1 MKLILKRKKVK
12 SLVVLCTIG
21 KVNLKSLLRPLMFPW
36 LLERQKRENRLS
48 ELWSEFDYLMP
59 GLHLIK
65 RNFWSYCH
73 KDVLQ
78 KSFNGVTIKYT
89 VLRYKSTVT
98 GGRTMINNIEL
109 RRYEVRDIPEMVNIW
124 NEVVKEG
131 NAFPQE
137 DLLTEEKGKIF
148 FEGQSYCGVA
158 VNKDTGKILGMYIL
172 HPNNVG
178 MCGHIANA
186 IFAVSSESRGL
197 HIGEKMVRDCIQQ
210 AHREQFK
217 ILQFNAVVES
227 NMHAIHLYERIGF
240 KQLGVIP
247 NGFKVDE
254 GKYENICVYY
264 IEV

>member
-48 ELWSEFDYLMP
+48 ELWSEFDYLMS

-98 GGRTMINNIEL
+98 GERTMINNIEL
-109 RRYEVRDIPEMVNIW
+109 RRYEVRDIPEIVNIW

-131 NAFPQE
+131 NAFPQ
-137 DLLTEEKGKIF
+137 
-148 FEGQSYCGVA
+148 
-158 VNKDTGKILGMYIL
+158 
-172 HPNNVG
+172 
-178 MCGHIANA
+178 
-186 IFAVSSESRGL
+186 
-197 HIGEKMVRDCIQQ
+197 
-210 AHREQFK
+210 

-247 NGFKVDE
+247 NGFKMDE

>member
-98 GGRTMINNIEL
+98 GERTMINNIEL

-148 FEGQSYCGVA
+148 FERQSYCGVA

-172 HPNNVG
+172 HHNNVG
-178 MCGHIANA
+178 RC
-186 IFAVSSESRGL
+186 
-197 HIGEKMVRDCIQQ
+197 
-210 AHREQFK
+210 
-217 ILQFNAVVES
+217 
-227 NMHAIHLYERIGF
+227 
-240 KQLGVIP
+240 
-247 NGFKVDE
+247 
-254 GKYENICVYY
+254 
-264 IEV
+264 

>member
-21 KVNLKSLLRPLMFPW
+21 KANLKSLLRPLMFPW

-98 GGRTMINNIEL
+98 GEINN
-109 RRYEVRDIPEMVNIW
+109 D
-124 NEVVKEG
+124 
-131 NAFPQE
+131 
-137 DLLTEEKGKIF
+137 
-148 FEGQSYCGVA
+148 
-158 VNKDTGKILGMYIL
+158 
-172 HPNNVG
+172 
-178 MCGHIANA
+178 
-186 IFAVSSESRGL
+186 
-197 HIGEKMVRDCIQQ
+197 
-210 AHREQFK
+210 
-217 ILQFNAVVES
+217 
-227 NMHAIHLYERIGF
+227 
-240 KQLGVIP
+240 
-247 NGFKVDE
+247 
-254 GKYENICVYY
+254 
-264 IEV
+264 